1 MSTAAAPPA
10 APTIQAAAPATETQQ
25 AETQQAEA
33 TIEAAISEPAAAEPT
48 AEPVVE
54 KTKTAE
60 KKPAAKAKAKNRRA
74 APTTVVAAPVSPV
87 AAAAQR
93 VVAAIAPSQKYGAQ
107 AQTVTLVAMGII
119 GQNKGLLKGAG
130 IPDSPKFFSTRGIP
144 DGPSMVDRMQ
154 NYLVFGT
161 SNGRHNALVET
172 QWRN

>member
-1 MSTAAAPPA
+1 M
-10 APTIQAAAPATETQQ
+10 
-25 AETQQAEA
+25 
-33 TIEAAISEPAAAEPT
+33 
-48 AEPVVE
+48 E